1 MTAAAAENR
10 QVAHTPGPWTVHELE
25 DQGKFSIVHWGP
37 LAYVGDVG
45 GHDGMATARANA
57 RLIAAAPDLLA
68 ALRETESQLRA
79 YQDAADDWFG
89 TGGDLPESFRS
100 RNVCANAAIDRARA
114 AIARAE

>member
-1 MTAAAAENR
+1 MTTAQAAENR

-68 ALRETESQLRA
+68 ALTRWAKWASEHGRA
-79 YQDAADDWFG
+79 DTQGIACDTF
-89 TGGDLPESFRS
+89 
-100 RNVCANAAIDRARA
+100 A
-114 AIARAE
+114 AIAKATGTTA

>member
-1 MTAAAAENR
+1 VLICRDAHGCVREQLVSQGRAAL
-10 QVAHTPGPWTVHELE
+10 Q
-25 DQGKFSIVHWGP
+25 II
-37 LAYVGDVG
+37 
-45 GHDGMATARANA
+45 HDGSPEGRANA
-57 RLIAAAPDLLA
+57 QLATAAPDLLA

-89 TGGDLPESFRS
+89 TGGDLPESFRG

>member
-1 MTAAAAENR
+1 MTTAQTAAAENR

-57 RLIAAAPDLLA
+57 RLIAAAPELLCLLRRFYA
-68 ALRETESQLRA
+68 ATYGVESTSALCQLDFE
-79 YQDAADDWFG
+79 Q
-89 TGGDLPESFRS
+89 
-100 RNVCANAAIDRARA
+100 ARQ
-114 AIARAE
+114 AIARATGE